1 MDIAEVRRDIE
12 RSHVPAS
19 RVGSGALRPAS
30 SSGDGVVFQHV
41 PDTDQVPSRAPDDEA
56 TAGLYRR
63 SVEIA
68 FALFSSTRLLTYLP
82 TMFVIYASADASQYS
97 MLTWLAWVGSNASM
111 ALWLFEN
118 NGRRFDKAV
127 VVSIGNALM
136 CLATCALIA
145 VYRV

>member
-1 MDIAEVRRDIE
+1 
-12 RSHVPAS
+12 
-19 RVGSGALRPAS
+19 
-30 SSGDGVVFQHV
+30 
-41 PDTDQVPSRAPDDEA
+41 
-56 TAGLYRR
+56 LYRR